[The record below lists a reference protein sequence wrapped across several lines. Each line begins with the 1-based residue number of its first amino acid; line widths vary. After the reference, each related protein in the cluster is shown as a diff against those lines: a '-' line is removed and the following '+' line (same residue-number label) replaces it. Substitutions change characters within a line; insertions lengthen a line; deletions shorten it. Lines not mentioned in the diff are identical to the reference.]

1 MPAATAAADPPEEPP
16 GTQRTSC
23 GFRVGPNA
31 LFSVDEP
38 IANSSMF
45 VLATIN
51 APLARS
57 LFTAV
62 ASNGLLYPARILEA
76 QVVGSPSDAMLSLI
90 ATGTP
95 ARTTRVFPSSM
106 AEPGRPGARV
116 YRRHRPPPLV
126 ARPRCQPETEPPCA
140 RGSHSILLSVR
151 QRARGRPRVGR
162 GRRCAAHLHV

>member
-95 ARTTRVFPSSM
+95 ASTPMSVAAPTRCLSSSASARLAFSSECRKMLSASAPAPSS
-106 AEPGRPGARV
+106 AARANEDLTMSEGDDIQL
-116 YRRHRPPPLV
+116 RTLE
-126 ARPRCQPETEPPCA
+126 AIAC
-140 RGSHSILLSVR
+140 G
-151 QRARGRPRVGR
+151 
-162 GRRCAAHLHV
+162 